1 LYESH
6 HDGLIISVMKKITHS
21 WETLPSGLA
30 VPIGTTTDISN
41 HVKTPYL
48 AIKTKA
54 EEIEALYANSRVEL
68 PRSCELSNLI
78 ENAKLYWENW
88 FTVQTDNLDMAML
101 FRMLHLDRI
110 ATDILLLKDV
120 EGREKYLRTF
130 ASGSL
135 DFFKREKSSAKDL
148 LWEIE
153 VWAQLRRKF
162 SSVSLEEPPDIV
174 MHVDDA
180 KIGIACKKLYS
191 EKHVQNVLSQA
202 VAQIEDSFWH
212 RRYQHRR
219 PSSDRQAGEGVRC
232 HGDERLRSASERAV
246 YPNTREAPQKVSIQW
261 PSNLCNRIYECSRG
275 YRKCNAQV
283 QQRIG
288 AGSY

>member
-1 LYESH
+1 
-6 HDGLIISVMKKITHS
+6 MKKITHS

-202 VAQIEDSFWH
+202 VAQIEDSFDFGIVAINIDDLH
-212 RRYQHRR
+212 PTGKLVRVSDATGMNDFVQRLNGQFIQTHERHLRKYL
-219 PSSDRQAGEGVRC
+219 SSG
-232 HGDERLRSASERAV
+232 RLISAIVSTNVVVDIESATPRFNNASV
-246 YPNTREAPQKVSIQW
+246 QEAID
-261 PSNLCNRIYECSRG
+261 
-275 YRKCNAQV
+275 
-283 QQRIG
+283 
-288 AGSY
+288 